1 MPPRIAAAAL
11 VFRHRFTVCA
21 IEHVRSGESHMRA
34 LLTAA
39 IAAIAGASL
48 TPAQAADNL
57 PPAYGNAPPPA
68 YAPPPP
74 AYGYAPPVYAPASP
88 YRVPPGYVVAPEGP
102 VYAVPAPNYQA
113 GDEYEANE
121 VLVDNRRYY
130 RDCWWE
136 WGFRRCA
143 LKPRWW

>member
-143 LKPRWW
+143 LKPRRW